1 MLKKLLKQQR
11 VCPERLADRDR
22 NDTAHKQ
29 CYDELEQLNVRVN
42 LLEKDDQRA

>member
-1 MLKKLLKQQR
+1 MLKEVLKQQR
-11 VCPERLADRDR
+11 VCPERFADRTG
-22 NDTAHKQ
+22 NNAAHKQ